1 MKHFPFTAIVGME
14 RAKRS
19 LIFHA
24 IDPRIGGTL
33 LLGHRGCAKSTLVR
47 AFAEILVETT
57 TGRAPFLELPL
68 GATEDR
74 LLGSVNAVVLMEKGQ
89 WEEKPGLIAQAHGG
103 VLYVDE
109 INLLPDHLADL
120 ILDSAASGQYR
131 IERDGITR
139 EMESR
144 YVLVGTMN
152 PEEGDLRPQL
162 SDRFGHGVRVS
173 DDFSAEERVLIVER
187 RMAFDD
193 APAEFE
199 AAYGEATRALK
210 RRVAEA
216 RGVLHSVRVSPELR
230 HAVAQKARALQLEGI
245 RAELAVVR
253 TARCAAAWEGRLE
266 VSAEDLAEAWE
277 LCLGHR
283 APDLV
288 PPPPA
293 PPQGPP
299 PSQSPPPSAGNRQET
314 PRQQQQPRRETPQ
327 MPLDAQREPVPLRG
341 ESVPLDL
348 PPAAQPRFAAERAG
362 GAGRVFQKPS
372 GPVAWSRSL
381 CEALLKGW
389 KPGAGG
395 FVLFRSCPSRREN
408 VWCFLDASRSTGASG
423 FLEKAR
429 SALGGLALRLKTAR
443 YQLLMLE
450 DGCVRWSLRN
460 GSARRFAEVLAQIRL
475 ARGKSVIP
483 EALKQLQRGR
493 LRGQGPSR
501 VVLATDGLASP
512 VPGESVETLQNRLRA
527 RVARLCGGGPP
538 LLWLQPAPKRGL
550 ANWLPRVC
558 RGLRIETVVL

>member
-47 AFAEILVETT
+47 AFAEILEETT
-57 TGRAPFLELPL
+57 NGRAPFLELPL
-68 GATEDR
+68 GTTEDR
-74 LLGSVNAVVLMEKGQ
+74 LLGSVNAAVLMEKGQ

-162 SDRFGHGVRVS
+162 SDRFGHGVRVF
-173 DDFSAEERVLIVER
+173 DDFSAEERVSIVER

-193 APAEFE
+193 APGEFE
-199 AAYGEATRALK
+199 AAYGDATRALK

-216 RGVLHSVRVSPELR
+216 RGVLRRVRVSPELR
-230 HAVAQKARALQLEGI
+230 YAVAQKARALQLEGI

-253 TARCAAAWEGRLE
+253 TARCAAAWEVRME

-288 PPPPA
+288 PPPSA
-293 PPQGPP
+293 PP
-299 PSQSPPPSAGNRQET
+299 PSSGIRQET

-327 MPLDAQREPVPLRG
+327 MPLDAQREPVRLRYESFQWQLPL
-341 ESVPLDL
+341 V
-348 PPAAQPRFAAERAG
+348 AQPRLAAERVG

-395 FVLFRSCPSRREN
+395 FVLFGSCPSRREN
-408 VWCFLDASRSTGASG
+408 VWCFLDTSRSTGASG
-423 FLEKAR
+423 FLENAR

-460 GSARRFAEVLAQIRL
+460 GSARRFAEVLGQIRL

-512 VPGESVETLQNRLRA
+512 VPGESVETLHNRLRA
-527 RVARLCGGGPP
+527 RVARLCTGGSP

-558 RGLRIETVVL
+558 RGLRIETFVV

>member
-47 AFAEILVETT
+47 AFAEILEETT

-68 GATEDR
+68 GTTEDR
-74 LLGSVNAVVLMEKGQ
+74 LLGSVNAAVLMEKGQ

-131 IERDGITR
+131 MERDGITR
-139 EMESR
+139 QMESR

-199 AAYGEATRALK
+199 AAYGDATRALT

-216 RGVLHSVRVSPELR
+216 RGVVQKVRVSSELR
-230 HAVAQKARALQLEGI
+230 HAVAQKARTLQLEGI

-253 TARCAAAWEGRLE
+253 TARCGAAWEGRLE

-283 APDLV
+283 APDS
-288 PPPPA
+288 A
-293 PPQGPP
+293 PPQAPP
-299 PSQSPPPSAGNRQET
+299 PSQSPLPSSGIRQET
-314 PRQQQQPRRETPQ
+314 PRQQQPRRETPQ
-327 MPLDAQREPVPLRG
+327 MPLDAQREPVRIPG
-341 ESVPLDL
+341 ESVRWELPL
-348 PPAAQPRFAAERAG
+348 PAQPRLATERVA
-362 GAGRVFQKPS
+362 GAGRVFQQTS

-389 KPGAGG
+389 KPGGG
-395 FVLFRSCPSRREN
+395 
-408 VWCFLDASRSTGASG
+408 
-423 FLEKAR
+423 
-429 SALGGLALRLKTAR
+429 ALRCSGAAHP
-443 YQLLMLE
+443 
-450 DGCVRWSLRN
+450 V
-460 GSARRFAEVLAQIRL
+460 
-475 ARGKSVIP
+475 GKMSGVFWMP
-483 EALKQLQRGR
+483 A
-493 LRGQGPSR
+493 
-501 VVLATDGLASP
+501 
-512 VPGESVETLQNRLRA
+512 VP
-527 RVARLCGGGPP
+527 
-538 LLWLQPAPKRGL
+538 RGL
-550 ANWLPRVC
+550 AGSWKKRARRWAAWRC
-558 RGLRIETVVL
+558 GSKQRGIISWSWKTAV

>member
-1 MKHFPFTAIVGME
+1 MNHFPFTAIVGME

-47 AFAEILVETT
+47 AFAEILEGTAA
-57 TGRAPFLELPL
+57 GPAPFLELPL
-68 GATEDR
+68 GASEDR
-74 LLGSVNAVVLMEKGQ
+74 LLGSVNAAVLMEKGQ

-131 IERDGITR
+131 LERDGITR
-139 EMESR
+139 QMESR

-162 SDRFGHGVRVS
+162 SDRFGHGVRIS

-199 AAYGEATRALK
+199 AVYADATRELK
-210 RRVAEA
+210 RRVTEA
-216 RGVLHSVRVSPELR
+216 RAVLQRVQVASELR
-230 HAVAQKARALQLEGI
+230 HTVAQKARELQLEGI

-253 TARCAAAWEGRLE
+253 TARCAAAWEGRPE
-266 VSAEDLAEAWE
+266 VSAEDLEEAWE

-283 APDLV
+283 VPDS
-288 PPPPA
+288 A
-293 PPQGPP
+293 PP
-299 PSQSPPPSAGNRQET
+299 PSGPSQSQPPSSGMRQEP

-327 MPLDAQREPVPLRG
+327 MPLDAQREPVRIRQESIPWELPLT
-341 ESVPLDL
+341 V
-348 PPAAQPRFAAERAG
+348 QPRLAAERVV
-362 GAGRVFQKPS
+362 GASRVFKQPT

-381 CEALLKGW
+381 CDAFLNGW
-389 KPGAGG
+389 KPGGG
-395 FVLFRSCPSRREN
+395 FPLFRSCPPRRES

-429 SALGGLALRLKTAR
+429 AGLEGLALRLKTAR
-443 YQLLMLE
+443 YHFLVLE
-450 DGCVRWSLRN
+450 EGCVRWSLRN
-460 GSARRFAEVLAQIRL
+460 GSARRFTEVLRRVHL
-475 ARGKSVIP
+475 ARGKSLIP
-483 EALKQLQRGR
+483 EAFKQLHRAR
-493 LRGQGPSR
+493 LRGHGPSR

-512 VPGESVETLQNRLRA
+512 VPGESVASLQSRLRA
-527 RVARLCGGGPP
+527 RVARLCEGGPP

-550 ANWLPRVC
+550 ASWLPRVC
-558 RGLRIETVVL
+558 RGLRVESVEV